1 VLRGRVVTPGLIDA
15 HTAVGLTGYLNQEQD
30 QDQLDKGE
38 PIQPELRALDS
49 YNPRERLVEWVRGFG
64 ITTIHTGHAP
74 GALVSGQTMV
84 VKTVGET
91 VGDAVVVPAAMV
103 AVTLGD
109 DARPGD
115 EKKSPGTRSKAVAML
130 RGEFVKTQDYLRK
143 LDLGDPEKRPDR
155 DLRRE
160 LSNLERSIA
169 KLDTEKKQANAAML
183 AAIGSARRSI
193 GLASYIF
200 DNDPTGRMFVD
211 ALAAAV
217 RRGVAVRVL
226 VDGIGAT
233 YSRPPITGLLAA
245 AGVPV
250 ALFLPTGVPFYF
262 PYANLRNHRKILVV
276 DGEVGF
282 TGGLNVRDGCWLA
295 HAPKHPVRDMHFRL
309 QGPVVAQLLEVFAED
324 WQFAAGESL
333 DGDEGDDAAW
343 SPHLAPAGTML
354 ARGIRF
360 GPDDPDV
367 GRIRLVIVAALAAAQ
382 KSVRIM
388 TPYFLPDDAVC
399 QALDVAALRGVEVD
413 IVIPGKNNLSLV
425 GWATTSMLWQ
435 VLGRGCHVWLSP
447 PPFDHTKLLVVD
459 DAWAMFGSGNWDERS
474 LRLNFEFNV
483 ETYDRELCATLGRHV
498 AGVIARSRPITLDE
512 VDGRSL
518 PVRLRDGIARLF
530 SPYL

>member
-1 VLRGRVVTPGLIDA
+1 MEQFFEQLFAWWIHLWPHLLTVAILIIDLILSAHAILTKRDTRSTIGWVGLIWFSPVFGA
-15 HTAVGLTGYLNQEQD
+15 IAYTLLGVNRIRSRAS
-30 QDQLDKGE
+30 K
-38 PIQPELRALDS
+38 LRAGTARVEHELEGAAAGQDRLAEAIGPPES
-49 YNPRERLVEWVRGFG
+49 PLRSLAVLVEEVTQRPLTDGNSIEPLDG
-64 ITTIHTGHAP
+64 
-74 GALVSGQTMV
+74 
-84 VKTVGET
+84 
-91 VGDAVVVPAAMV
+91 GDAAYP
-103 AVTLGD
+103 
-109 DARPGD
+109 
-115 EKKSPGTRSKAVAML
+115 
-130 RGEFVKTQDYLRK
+130 
-143 LDLGDPEKRPDR
+143 
-155 DLRRE
+155 
-160 LSNLERSIA
+160 
-169 KLDTEKKQANAAML
+169 AML

-233 YSRPPITGLLAA
+233 YSRPAITAA
-245 AGVPV
+245 LEKAGVPV
-250 ALFLPTGVPFYF
+250 SLFLPTGVPFYF

-295 HAPKHPVRDMHFRL
+295 HAPTHPVRDMHFRL
-309 QGPVVAQLLEVFAED
+309 EGPVVAQLLEVFAED

-333 DGDEGDDAAW
+333 DGDSGPEDPWRPRVAAVGT
-343 SPHLAPAGTML
+343 SP

-399 QALDVAALRGVEVD
+399 QALDVAAMRGVEVD

-447 PPFDHTKLLVVD
+447 PPFDHTKLLVID

-483 ETYDRELCATLGRHV
+483 ETYDLDLCATLGRHI
-498 AGVIARSRPITLDE
+498 AAVIARSRAITLDE
-512 VDGRSL
+512 VDSRSV